1 MTKKYTNNLLFEA
14 KVSFTVYLTKLEHQ
28 KHFGNVFVC
37 NQCNQSGMKKINC
50 RQ

>member
-28 KHFGNVFVC
+28 KHFWIVFHV
-37 NQCNQSGMKKINC
+37 QGKIQSCIGKING
-50 RQ
+50 

>member
-28 KHFGNVFVC
+28 KHFGNVFLCVISVI
-37 NQCNQSGMKKINC
+37 NQAWEK
-50 RQ
+50 